1 MLIVIEVNKSNKLE
15 HFLKTETL
23 NLICQGVKRETHDSQ
38 SFFSYLSPENE
49 NEKAKPS
56 GSFFFSGAGDAA

>member
-15 HFLKTETL
+15 HFL